1 MDFKTI
7 PAGRLI
13 GMVSNMIRRVMD
25 RKFSDSPYSPAET
38 ACISFIYGS
47 IQENPDKP
55 VFQKDIEREFSLRSS
70 TASETIKNLEKKGL
84 LYREGIEGD
93 GRKKKLIL
101 TQTAIDYNENNKAK
115 LHELELAL
123 TKNITPEDLD
133 VYRKVA
139 KQMIENLK
147 MEEING

>member
-1 MDFKTI
+1 MDCKTV

-13 GMVSNMIRRVMD
+13 GIVSNMIRRVMD
-25 RKFSDSPYSPAET
+25 KKFADSPYSPAET
-38 ACISFIYGS
+38 ACIAFISGRVR
-47 IQENPDKP
+47 ENPDKP
-55 VFQKDIEREFSLRSS
+55 VFQKDIEKEFNLRSS

-84 LYREGIEGD
+84 LCREEMEGD

-101 TQTAIDYNENNKAK
+101 TQLAKDYDENNKAK
-115 LHELELAL
+115 LHEMELAL
-123 TKNITPEDLD
+123 TKDILPEDLD